1 MIILILLSLERI
13 SAAARGWA
21 LLCCSQ
27 TQTLLPKHL
36 ADGNSCLC
44 LALYSHVHELLDTG
58 EDSYEVES
66 GR

>member
-1 MIILILLSLERI
+1 
-13 SAAARGWA
+13 
-21 LLCCSQ
+21 
-27 TQTLLPKHL
+27 
-36 ADGNSCLC
+36 